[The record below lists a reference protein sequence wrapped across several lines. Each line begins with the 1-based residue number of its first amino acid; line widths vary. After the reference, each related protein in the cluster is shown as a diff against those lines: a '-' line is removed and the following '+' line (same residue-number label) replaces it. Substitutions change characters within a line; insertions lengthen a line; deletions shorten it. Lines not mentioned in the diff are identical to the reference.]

1 MTSGADYL
9 GIRPLGI
16 HPYVWL
22 GAIVVVLLVVL
33 FGVGYLERRRARGRA
48 TKFTGQV
55 SIVVGRLGSGK
66 SMFALREAW
75 TRIQGGATVYT
86 NFTMNLPE
94 KYAHQWRFF
103 HGWDDLLSI
112 SNAVVIIDEADLIAD
127 ASKSINFPDE
137 AKWKLKMARKS
148 RLDLYMITQHEQR
161 LNNKVRILANY
172 IYVCN
177 SYRDGSFFKV
187 RCYEPEDVRKE
198 GKELRVMRYKFD
210 PFIAGLYDTLEMIT
224 GDERTSAGRDGIRAA
239 AAKLN
244 GQELEDSALELERAP
259 DGEWL
264 WQRRMPRYKK
274 PSRSKSIP
282 NPGRTVQRQ

>member
-1 MTSGADYL
+1 MKNGAEYL
-9 GIRPLGI
+9 GIRPLGV

-22 GAIVVVLLVVL
+22 GGLVLVLLFVV
-33 FGVGYLERRRARGRA
+33 FGIGYLERRKARGRA
-48 TKFTGQV
+48 TRFTGQV

-75 TRIQGGATVYT
+75 TRIQGGAMVYT
-86 NFTMNLPE
+86 NFSMNLPE
-94 KYAHQWRFF
+94 KYQHQWRRFE
-103 HGWDDLLSI
+103 GWDDLLSI
-112 SNAVVIIDEADLIAD
+112 RKAVVIIDEADLLAD

-148 RLDLYMITQHEQR
+148 ELDLYMITQHEQR

-177 SYRDGSFFKV
+177 SYRDGSYFKV

-224 GDERTSAGRDGIRAA
+224 GDEGTRAGRDGIRAA
-239 AAKLN
+239 AARLN
-244 GQELEDSALELERAP
+244 GQELELDAAEVEPAP

-274 PSRSKSIP
+274 PSRSKSMP
-282 NPGRTVQRQ
+282 QPGRTVQRR